1 VGNVKPPGVA
11 PWLYRS
17 HETEQF
23 DDIVLRPKAEVSAV
37 WDLLPYLYL
46 LKCLLIISH
55 FYLLII
61 SHFYRIDYLFFRIT
75 REENETFYGLH

>member
-1 VGNVKPPGVA
+1 MGKVKPPGAA

-37 WDLLPYLYL
+37 WDLLPFLPSLEKGTIL
-46 LKCLLIISH
+46 LENDIKLL
-55 FYLLII
+55 
-61 SHFYRIDYLFFRIT
+61 
-75 REENETFYGLH
+75 